1 MLTHFTWHKFS
12 SRNVL
17 FIQQNYLQTR
27 IFTAVNRACLR
38 KFVPNIRDIGVNA
51 MLMRKSYA
59 DVINCEVRSIV
70 ALEIKQMNRTD
81 MITLTIFFSHYCWSK
96 AIEF

>member
-1 MLTHFTWHKFS
+1 MQQTFKLHKAMLTHFTWHKFS

-38 KFVPNIRDIGVNA
+38 TFAPNIRDIDVNA
-51 MLMRKSYA
+51 MLIRESYA
-59 DVINCEVRSIV
+59 DVINCEVRYCQS
-70 ALEIKQMNRTD
+70 EILRP
-81 MITLTIFFSHYCWSK
+81 IAERLFIF
-96 AIEF
+96 